1 MHACHLREHG
11 HPTIAP
17 SLRTGAAID
26 GGAHTL
32 SASTPVR
39 AAPGGVAAPSPSA
52 AAAGTVSRSPCA
64 RRSPGGA
71 TPAGGEAAALA
82 EPKGLLGFESLRGQF
97 IFVSGE
103 WRQVRKVGP
112 KQTSA
117 AAVIFKLPNSA
128 GKLPEEKW
136 EVAPVLQVF
145 DTAAILEA
153 LEYQKSDP
161 SASWEHAVSEHARG
175 VLGWMALNAASAT
188 PGSPCGGGPGGS
200 GGGGGSA
207 GGAEAEAGGGG
218 VAGGGGL
225 SASRPLGGGGAA
237 GSGSAGAA
245 QPDPPPPHPRGQT
258 LAPSMPQSSL
268 PPYTLITLYPRDTP
282 TPTLE
287 QVVALAP
294 TRWCRRNPHVTRRWG
309 QTSAAPVGLE
319 ALATEAEAER
329 FRPGTACLGSEAA
342 ERSCPAAAWAVVPA
356 AAVAAV
362 PWAAAAATAEPA
374 AATAAV
380 PWAAAAATAEAAV
393 AVAVASLW

>member
-1 MHACHLREHG
+1 MGGPPPAIKPPEPGGCQTRSAVAAEAGTHAAAFVDGLFRQAGPDTSVAGLRPSPPESVAMAQCADSAVAAAPGAPCGSAMHACHLREHG

-294 TRWCRRNPHVTRRWG
+294 TRWCR
-309 QTSAAPVGLE
+309 SAWI
-319 ALATEAEAER
+319 R
-329 FRPGTACLGSEAA
+329 
-342 ERSCPAAAWAVVPA
+342 
-356 AAVAAV
+356 
-362 PWAAAAATAEPA
+362 
-374 AATAAV
+374 
-380 PWAAAAATAEAAV
+380 
-393 AVAVASLW
+393 